1 MSSRSEL
8 RGEFQNIVRE
18 TLVYGLHLKTRDW
31 VKPPRGVVCVDV
43 GERGPGRGRGWA
55 GPPRAA
61 RDWHRGAAGKGERA
75 RGGGAGR
82 SARGAAGRTSSA
94 PSLPGVSPRRLTDL
108 GEPLDPGTP
117 APPCHWGTSWV
128 SAHLPLPCPWIPAHP
143 PPACHWGTS
152 WVSAHLPL
160 PCPWIPAH
168 PPLPCR
174 AVLRREVPGAS
185 ASLSPASYPHAHQ
198 GDEGPVNA
206 RVQPRP
212 AEDRPPSVVIN
223 RFVWPD
229 ASMSANL
236 GDNTQFVAARF

>member
-55 GPPRAA
+55 GPPRAP

-94 PSLPGVSPRRLTDL
+94 PPLPGVSPRRLTDL

-117 APPCHWGTSWV
+117 APP
-128 SAHLPLPCPWIPAHP
+128 
-143 PPACHWGTS
+143 ACHWGTS

-160 PCPWIPAH
+160 PCPWVPAH

-198 GDEGPVNA
+198 GDEGPVDA